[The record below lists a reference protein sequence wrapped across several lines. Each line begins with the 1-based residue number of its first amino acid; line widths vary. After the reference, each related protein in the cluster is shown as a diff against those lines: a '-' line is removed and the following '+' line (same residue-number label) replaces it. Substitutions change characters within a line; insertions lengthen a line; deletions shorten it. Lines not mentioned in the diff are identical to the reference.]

1 MKTRPIDTSCH
12 ELVGNGVIPSGLG
25 PPFPVGGCR
34 GWKKLGLELRAHW
47 IDTANAE
54 GPILGPES
62 LVSPPKTEIMLWL
75 CCRQRFLFLSRS
87 GPSWLARPGCDTLGT
102 PAGLSIIISWN
113 VDFDEKLTP
122 CWRASGLRGQ
132 RVGWTW
138 NGAQVFL

>member
-62 LVSPPKTEIMLWL
+62 LVSPPKPKSCYDYVADNDFYFFPALVRAGSLVRDAIPWEHQLGY
-75 CCRQRFLFLSRS
+75 RS
-87 GPSWLARPGCDTLGT
+87 
-102 PAGLSIIISWN
+102 
-113 VDFDEKLTP
+113 
-122 CWRASGLRGQ
+122 
-132 RVGWTW
+132 
-138 NGAQVFL
+138 